1 MGLFDFVKGLGRK
14 NEAAPVE
21 QPQATPVAQPTAPAA
36 SQEPTAQQMAN
47 KLLGLLQ
54 TLNLGIS
61 GLSVSYNA
69 DTDTATLRGQAPSQE
84 AREKAILAVGNIDHV
99 AKVDDQLTVTSN
111 EPQSQFYTVQ
121 SGDTL
126 SKIAERFYG
135 NASEYN
141 KIFEAN
147 RPMLNDPDHIFV
159 GQQLRIPQ

>member
-1 MGLFDFVKGLGRK
+1 MGLFDFVKGIGKK

-21 QPQATPVAQPTAPAA
+21 QPVAAPTAAPAA
-36 SQEPTAQQMAN
+36 PQEPSAQQVAN

-54 TLNLGIS
+54 TLNLGIT
-61 GLSVSYNA
+61 GLSVSYDGN
-69 DTDTATLRGQAPSQE
+69 TDTATLKGQAPSQE

-99 AKVDDQLTVTSN
+99 AKVDDQLTVATQ

-126 SKIAERFYG
+126 SKIAAHFYG
-135 NASEYN
+135 NAGQYT

-147 RPMLNDPDHIFV
+147 KPMLSDPDHIFP